1 MNIPNKIYCKV
12 EHLPFMHRAIVLALI
27 TEYMETG
34 VINPEA
40 QGAPLEFF
48 MGVKAELDGVLK
60 KRAYAR
66 QYRERRKAQA
76 QAASTKEKSIARV
89 APKETDPEITKTA
102 DEPAEPKRIFR
113 DNGNLTRRKR
123 RKLQK
128 RGFIIV

>member
-12 EHLPFMHRAIVLALI
+12 EQLPFMHRAIVLALI

-34 VINPEA
+34 TINPEA

-48 MGVKAELDGVLK
+48 MEVKAELDGVLK

-66 QYRERRKAQA
+66 QYRERKKA
-76 QAASTKEKSIARV
+76 QAASAKEKSTARV
-89 APKETDPEITKTA
+89 APKETDPKITKTA

-123 RKLQK
+123 RKLEK